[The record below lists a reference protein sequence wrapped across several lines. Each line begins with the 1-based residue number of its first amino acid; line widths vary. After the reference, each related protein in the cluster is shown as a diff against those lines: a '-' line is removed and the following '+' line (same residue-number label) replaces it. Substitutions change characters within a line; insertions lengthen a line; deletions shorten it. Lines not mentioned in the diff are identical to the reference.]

1 MRMSDAGKEDKNIT
15 GYDLKLL
22 CLLTVL
28 NVLNMVDR
36 NLLTSFSA
44 YIVPD
49 LGLSNT
55 EFGLLTG
62 LVFLFFYSIMGLFMG
77 ALADTMNRVHLIT
90 FGVALWSALTA
101 VSGAAKGFVS
111 MAIPRMFI
119 GVGESIMTPSAMSLL
134 ADRFPADRL
143 GFAAGFYYLG
153 APIGAGASFLI
164 AGYLGPMIGWRNC
177 FYLLGAI
184 GLLLA
189 IVFLFVREPERRHL
203 NENQESRQSIR
214 IKHVLKTALSAIPK
228 SRALML
234 TMAGGTIMHVA
245 VGGAF
250 FEQLWFVEER
260 GYERAEIAKMTGWL
274 MMTAGVLGAMLGGI
288 GGDWITAKTGLGRP
302 IILAGLILLA
312 APFLLALRLSPGGS
326 MWIPVGLFFGLLQFC
341 AFPGPTFATVQELV
355 PPQVRSTI
363 VAATILMFNI
373 VGLGI
378 GITFT
383 GIAIDAMVAAEWNQ
397 PYSVAMIG
405 STVIGFLAIPI
416 YFFAGIFYK
425 DEMAAGVDQ
434 K

>member
-1 MRMSDAGKEDKNIT
+1 MRDAHRKGFIT
-15 GYDLKLL
+15 SPDLRLL
-22 CLLTVL
+22 CLLTTL

-101 VSGAAKGFVS
+101 VSGAAKGFLS

-119 GVGESIMTPSAMSLL
+119 GVGESIMTPSAMSML
-134 ADRFPADRL
+134 ADRFPSDRL

-164 AGYLGPMIGWRNC
+164 AGYLGPLIGWRNC
-177 FYLLGAI
+177 FYLLGGI
-184 GLLLA
+184 GLFLA
-189 IVFLFVREPERRHL
+189 IVFLFVKEPHRRHL
-203 NENQESRQSIR
+203 SENQFSEQMMRVS
-214 IKHVLKTALSAIPK
+214 HVIKTALSAIPK

-234 TMAGGTIMHVA
+234 TMAGGTIMHIA
-245 VGGAF
+245 VGAAF

-260 GYERAEIAKMTGWL
+260 GYERSEIAKMTGWL

-288 GGDWITAKTGLGRP
+288 GGDWVTKRTGLGRP

-326 MWIPVGLFFGLLQFC
+326 IWISVGLFFGLLQFC

-383 GIAIDAMVAAEWNQ
+383 GIAIDAMVAAGWNQ

-405 STVIGFLAIPI
+405 STIISFLAIPC
-416 YFFAGIFYK
+416 YLLAGIYYK
-425 DEMAAGVDQ
+425 REMAPGST
-434 K
+434 